1 VGQIMTYDDI
11 QTALSEL
18 SDTLSLLLVAGDKI
32 SNKDEVMMSL
42 ISDVMLLKAKLP
54 GEDAILKLH

>member
-1 VGQIMTYDDI
+1 MTYDEI

-42 ISDVMLLKAKLP
+42 IGDVMLLKAKLP
-54 GEDAILKLH
+54 GEDAVLKLH

>member
-1 VGQIMTYDDI
+1 MTYDDI

-54 GEDAILKLH
+54 GEDVILKLH

>member
-1 VGQIMTYDDI
+1 MTYDDI

-42 ISDVMLLKAKLP
+42 IGDVMLLKAKLP

>member
-1 VGQIMTYDDI
+1 MTYDEI
-11 QTALSEL
+11 QTVLSEL

-42 ISDVMLLKAKLP
+42 IGDVMLLKAKLP

>member
-1 VGQIMTYDDI
+1 MTYDDI

-54 GEDAILKLH
+54 GEDSVLKLH